1 MSHLW
6 FPSRHTVWRQL
17 WALQWLFCT
26 SWLVPNPVV
35 RLLAEQKGTPSYFTH
50 VSCFKGLRTTEAWHI
65 SGHCVNRCPRTCWT
79 RTAGHSLILSFQ
91 HFNCTD
97 WSCTV
102 LLHSKPF
109 WMKWGQHQL
118 VFPKGS
124 WSWAMAASLAAAW
137 SGICHSSLDCF
148 YHCCDHVPCELW
160 HWQAFMCSKLNCMLN
175 VPQGIL

>member
-79 RTAGHSLILSFQ
+79 RTAGHSLILLSSFQ

-97 WSCTV
+97 WSCMV

-109 WMKWGQHQL
+109 WTKWGSTSSYS
-118 VFPKGS
+118 PK
-124 WSWAMAASLAAAW
+124 AAEAGQWLHPWLLPGLEFAILLWTASIIAVTMCPVS
-137 SGICHSSLDCF
+137 SGIGKPLCVQS
-148 YHCCDHVPCELW
+148 
-160 HWQAFMCSKLNCMLN
+160 
-175 VPQGIL
+175 